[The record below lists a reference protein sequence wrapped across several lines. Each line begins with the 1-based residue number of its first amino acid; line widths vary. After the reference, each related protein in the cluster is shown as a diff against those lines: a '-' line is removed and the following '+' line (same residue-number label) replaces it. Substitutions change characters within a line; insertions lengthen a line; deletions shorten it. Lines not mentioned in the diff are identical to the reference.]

1 MDWWKAAWASAKAA
15 ATCVAPDRRRMP
27 RFSVLILN
35 WNGRDLLPG
44 CLDSLRAQTFRDF
57 EAIVVDNGSG
67 DGSAEYVAAAY
78 PEVTLLALPTNTGF
92 CGGNNAGYARASGEL
107 VVLLNNDAELR
118 EDFLAEMDAAAVSP
132 SGGSACSPA
141 RS

>member
-1 MDWWKAAWASAKAA
+1 
-15 ATCVAPDRRRMP
+15 MP

-35 WNGRDLLPG
+35 WNGRDLLPA

-57 EAIVVDNGSG
+57 EVILVDNGSG

-92 CGGNNAGYARASGEL
+92 CGGNNAGYARASGDHDL
-107 VVLLNNDAELR
+107 IADDDVICHSCLSADH
-118 EDFLAEMDAAAVSP
+118 DMVSHTSTAGDP
-132 SGGSACSPA
+132 DL
-141 RS
+141 